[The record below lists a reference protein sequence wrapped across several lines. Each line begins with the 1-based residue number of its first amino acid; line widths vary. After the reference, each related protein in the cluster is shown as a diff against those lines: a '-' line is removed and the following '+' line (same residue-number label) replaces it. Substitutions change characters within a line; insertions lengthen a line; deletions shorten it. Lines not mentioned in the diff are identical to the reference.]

1 LFWFYVLRFVLLV
14 FATPTA
20 SDSSFSEESD
30 EEVEETSS
38 SEIPEMVGK
47 NDILKGGI
55 FNGKTVM

>member
-47 NDILKGGI
+47 K
-55 FNGKTVM
+55 